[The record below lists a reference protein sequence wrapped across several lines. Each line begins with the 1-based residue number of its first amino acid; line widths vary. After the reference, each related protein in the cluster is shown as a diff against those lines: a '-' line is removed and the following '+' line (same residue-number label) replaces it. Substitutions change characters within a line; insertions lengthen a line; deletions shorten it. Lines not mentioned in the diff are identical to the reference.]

1 MRWACSVCGEEHEGL
16 PLDWSYDSPSY
27 WEGPRHEEDVL
38 TADICSWTDDVGE
51 RSYFI
56 RGVLHVPVPELNDS
70 LRYGI
75 WSSLSQQSFDRVL
88 ELWDAPARTEE
99 PPYFGWLSNSLPGYP
114 ETLNLKTDVVTADLD
129 LRPRIVLHD
138 GDHPMIREQ
147 QEGITVDR
155 LLDLVGP
162 RLHEIALDR

>member
-1 MRWACSVCGEEHEGL
+1 M
-16 PLDWSYDSPSY
+16 PLDRSYDSPSY
-27 WEGPRHEEDVL
+27 WEGPRHKVDVL
-38 TADICSWTDDVGE
+38 TADICSWTDDAGE

-56 RGVLHVPVPELNDS
+56 RGVLHIPVPELNDS
-70 LRYGI
+70 LRYGV
-75 WSSLSQQSFDRVL
+75 WSSLSKQSFERVL
-88 ELWDAPARTEE
+88 ELWEDPAGAEE

-114 ETLNLKTDVVTADLD
+114 ETLNLKTDVMTAEVD
-129 LRPRIVLHD
+129 LRPHIVLHD

-162 RLHEIALDR
+162 RLHEIALDW